1 MIAANEHRRVVI
13 TGLGA
18 VTAFGRGAMQT
29 WRAIVDGRSG
39 VTARHPFENSA
50 NPLQVAGYVDIAC
63 LEGFGNEKYLGR
75 AAQFGLAAGLD
86 AYVDAGLTPGTPHAQ
101 KIGVCLGASTFPV
114 IEDRLDRL
122 GSLLDGSRW
131 NAQCYAQLCR
141 ERPWLLT
148 QSDAASISSLL
159 SDRLGFEGPSL
170 TVQAACTSATQAIGH
185 AFHSLRAGQA
195 TVMLAGGTDSMLS
208 MMCVTGFALLG
219 SLAQRWSSPAQ
230 ASRPFDRTRDGFVLA
245 EGATVLVLEELH
257 HALARDARIYAE
269 LLGYGSS
276 CDAYRL
282 TDMQPEGR
290 GAALC
295 MQAALRDAQVLPEE
309 VGYINAHGTATPLN
323 DRIET
328 HAIRQVF
335 GSHAD
340 HGLAVSSTKSQ
351 LGHLLCAAGAVELM
365 VTALALHDKILPP
378 TLNLENPD
386 PECNL
391 DYIPGL
397 ARPAA
402 VNVAI
407 SNSFGFGGQNG
418 SLVLRRWPQPAEAS
432 SAAVSIPPL
441 AVTRRVCI
449 TGIGVHSPLGLD
461 LSSHVLRWREGHSG
475 TESPATP
482 EMQALGIPHAGRVPG
497 FEPHNR
503 IANRMLRK
511 ILTPAAGFAV
521 AAAGEA
527 LHRSGLQPAEI
538 EKLSLFVGSLGLD
551 QDLNTF
557 GEALRQSLEPALPG
571 LEPNPSEPSAS
582 ASAPERFSYS
592 RFHKHGMSLIDPL
605 FLLKSLPNAGL
616 CGAAIEHGMQ
626 GANLNIMNGSTSGL
640 IAVSA
645 AADSIFRGDTPVA
658 LAGGYDSLVQLETVL
673 AHLIDGRLR
682 TGKEGG
688 NGSGYLPSE
697 GAAFFFLEEEAHA
710 HARGAHI
717 FAEIAASAVT
727 HSPSGT
733 PPEQGAVAALERAA
747 RASAAA
753 EPPTEYPS
761 CTAPNAVFGDG
772 LNLAGHDALE
782 AEVLRRIGC
791 RLRGIPLHSTVSRL
805 GFAGAATGL
814 FSLLHAALTI
824 DGQLSFA
831 GMANPEQ
838 PPEKLLVWTS
848 DRGRNHVAIAL
859 RRSPDTAATE
869 AAPCEP

>member
-1 MIAANEHRRVVI
+1 MSAACGNRRVVI

-29 WRAIVDGRSG
+29 WRAILDGRSG
-39 VTARHPFENSA
+39 ITARYPFENEA
-50 NPLQVAGYVDIAC
+50 HPLQVAGYVDLAC
-63 LEGFGNEKYLGR
+63 LEGFENEKDLGR

-86 AYVDAGLTPGTPHAQ
+86 AYADAGLTAGTPQ
-101 KIGVCLGASTFPV
+101 PQEIGVCLGASTFPV

-131 NAQCYAQLCR
+131 NAQRYAQLCR

-159 SDRLGFEGPSL
+159 SDRLGLEGPSL

-185 AFHSLRAGQA
+185 AFHSLRAGQG

-208 MMCVTGFALLG
+208 MMCFTGFTLLG

-245 EGATVLVLEELH
+245 EGATVLVLEELD
-257 HALARDARIYAE
+257 HAVARGVRIYAE

-276 CDAYRL
+276 CDAYRF

-290 GAALC
+290 GAVLC
-295 MQAALRDAQVLPEE
+295 MQAALRDAQVPPDQ

-335 GSHAD
+335 GAHAD

-365 VTALALHDKILPP
+365 VTALALYDKILPP
-378 TLNLENPD
+378 TLNLDNPD
-386 PECNL
+386 PECDL
-391 DYIPGL
+391 DYIPGV
-397 ARPAA
+397 ARP
-402 VNVAI
+402 VEVDVAM

-418 SLVLRRWPQPAEAS
+418 SLVLRRWPPPVERSNAATIPLP
-432 SAAVSIPPL
+432 AAVSW
-441 AVTRRVCI
+441 RVCI

-461 LSSHVLRWREGHSG
+461 LSSHVLRWCEGQSG
-475 TESPATP
+475 TTAPATP
-482 EMQALGIPHAGRVPG
+482 EMKALGMPHVGRVPG
-497 FEPHNR
+497 FDPHNC
-503 IANRMLRK
+503 ITNRMLRK
-511 ILTPAAGFAV
+511 ILTPTAGFAV

-527 LHRSGLQPAEI
+527 LRRSGLTDAEI
-538 EKLSLFVGSLGLD
+538 ARFGLFVGSLGLD

-557 GEALRQSLEPALPG
+557 GEALRHSLEPSPPPG
-571 LEPNPSEPSAS
+571 ESSPSDSAAGPNP
-582 ASAPERFSYS
+582 APERFSYN
-592 RFHKHGMSLIDPL
+592 RFHKNGISLIDPL

-626 GANLNIMNGSTSGL
+626 GPNLNIMNGSTSGL
-640 IAVSA
+640 LAVAA
-645 AADSIFRGDTPVA
+645 AADSILRGDTPVA

-673 AHLIDGRLR
+673 AHLIDRRLLI
-682 TGKEGG
+682 G
-688 NGSGYLPSE
+688 NASGYLPSE
-697 GAAFFFLEEEAHA
+697 GAVFFVLEEETHA
-710 HARGAHI
+710 QKRGAHI
-717 FAEIAASAVT
+717 FAEVAGSAVT
-727 HSPSGT
+727 HSGPHDI
-733 PPEQGAVAALERAA
+733 PEHGATAALERAA
-747 RASAAA
+747 RASGG
-753 EPPTEYPS
+753 TEQQTQQAS
-761 CTAPNAVFGDG
+761 CATPYAVFGDG
-772 LNLAGHDALE
+772 LNLPSHDALE
-782 AEVLRRIGC
+782 AEILRRMACGQ
-791 RLRGIPLHSTVSRL
+791 RDIPLHSTVSRL

-814 FSLLHAALTI
+814 FSLLHAALTM
-824 DGQLSFA
+824 DGQLPFA
-831 GMANPEQ
+831 DAPTTGK
-838 PPEKLLVWTS
+838 PPERLLVWTS
-848 DRGRNHVAIAL
+848 DRGRDHVAVTL
-859 RRSPDTAATE
+859 RRPYTPAAE